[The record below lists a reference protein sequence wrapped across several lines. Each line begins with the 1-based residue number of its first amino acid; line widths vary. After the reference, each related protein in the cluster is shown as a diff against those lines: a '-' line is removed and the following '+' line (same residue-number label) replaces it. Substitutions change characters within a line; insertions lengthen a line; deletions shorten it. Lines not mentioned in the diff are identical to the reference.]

1 VLSRY
6 DAELVRRDTAIPGL
20 ATLLDAEAFA
30 ACLRQHAPGA
40 DIRRVRPFYVRYK
53 PGMNCLVAYKVEL
66 PGGQVD
72 VYAKGHGAGAA
83 DPLREAI
90 EQPGIP
96 GALGR
101 GRIAMHDLGI
111 VVSVFP
117 NDSKLEQL
125 GRLARAEEKT
135 RLLRRVF
142 SDRPDLWEAEV
153 RSIRYKPER
162 RLVAQLVSGG
172 KPQAVLKFYSDTGYA
187 EAKQSARVFNTRK
200 ASCRVLQVPRR
211 LGHSDRHH
219 VLAFEWMEGQLLS
232 EALAGA
238 DLDLAAIERVGVAL
252 AEGHRRSVG
261 KLTPLNREAEASTL
275 LSVASGLAFLCPDLS
290 EKAHGLARRLA
301 TYLMQQPPMHTPV
314 HGDFYAKQVLLAGER
329 VVILDFDSAAAG
341 DPAYDLGLFVAH
353 LERGAIRHTVPHDK
367 IHSVANAL
375 LKGYERESGQTFRER
390 VTVYAA
396 AGLLKLAPHQFR
408 NREQNWPEG
417 MEAIIDRAEAVLNSV
432 VAPTAAIANAPV
444 AREHEP
450 DSGGV
455 QAIGAAEATVVAVS
469 DPPGAANDPAMPFLS
484 QALNPADVHQQF
496 RRQLSG
502 FIGEGGRLDLL
513 GIRVVRHKM
522 GRRCLVEY
530 DVAVERPGEQP
541 QVMALIGKAR
551 ARGLDKATYDTVSAL
566 WRSGFGGDAE
576 DGIGVPEPVGTVPKF
591 QMWLHRKVP
600 GAPTTQL
607 LASKDGADLARR
619 IAEAAHKLHAA
630 RVRPQKRHGMA
641 DELRILHERLPLL
654 SQMRPEWAA
663 RIERLLEACDRVGSA
678 LPRPRNTGIH
688 RDFYADQVLSHADR
702 IYLLDFDLYCEG
714 DPGLD
719 IGNFLGHIQE
729 QALRTLGDPHALAH
743 VEEAL
748 EERIVELSG
757 EQVRQSIQVYTTL
770 TLARHVHIS
779 TRFPDRQQ
787 ITEALLELCEQRL
800 ARPAVL
806 PNTRLRARPAQLV
819 LQEGSV

>member
-1 VLSRY
+1 MLSRY
-6 DAELVRRDTAIPGL
+6 DEELVRRDTAIPGL

-30 ACLRQHAPGA
+30 ACLREHAPGA

-66 PGGQVD
+66 PGGQID

-83 DPLREAI
+83 DPLREAVG
-90 EQPGIP
+90 QPGIP
-96 GALGR
+96 GPLGR

-125 GRLARAEEKT
+125 DRLAQPEEKT

-153 RSIRYKPER
+153 RGIRYKPER
-162 RLVAQLVSGG
+162 RLVAQLMSGD

-187 EAKQSARVFNTRK
+187 DAKQSARVFNTRK
-200 ASCRVLQVPRR
+200 ADCRVLQVPRR

-238 DLDLAAIERVGVAL
+238 DLDLAAIERVGAAL
-252 AEGHRRSVG
+252 AEGHRRPVG
-261 KLTPLNREAEASTL
+261 KLAPLNREAEASTL

-290 EKAHGLARRLA
+290 EKVHGLARRLA

-353 LERGAIRHTVPHDK
+353 LERGAIRHTVPQGK

-375 LKGYERESGQTFRER
+375 LEGYERESGQTFRER

-408 NREQNWPEG
+408 NRERNWPEG
-417 MEAIIDRAEAVLNSV
+417 MEAIIDRAEAVLSSV
-432 VAPTAAIANAPV
+432 VAPAYVALAPGS
-444 AREHEP
+444 HGQEP
-450 DSGGV
+450 ESVGV
-455 QAIGAAEATVVAVS
+455 RAIGAAEAASVTVS
-469 DPPGAANDPAMPFLS
+469 DPFGAVNDPAMPFLA

-513 GIRVVRHKM
+513 GIRVVRHKI

-530 DVAVERPGEQP
+530 NVALERRGEPP
-541 QVMALIGKAR
+541 QVVALIGKAR
-551 ARGLDKATYDTVSAL
+551 ARGLDKATYETVSAL
-566 WRSGFGGDAE
+566 WRAGFGGDAQ

-600 GAPTTQL
+600 GVPATQL
-607 LASKDGADLARR
+607 LATKDGADLAWR

-630 RVRPQKRHGMA
+630 RIRPQKRHGMA

-654 SQMRPEWAA
+654 GQMRPEWAG
-663 RIERLLEACDRVGSA
+663 RIERLLAACDRLGAA

-688 RDFYADQVLSHADR
+688 RDFYADQVLAHADR

-714 DPGLD
+714 DPALD

-729 QALRTLGDPHALAH
+729 QALRTLGDPRALAH

-748 EERIVELSG
+748 EERFVELSG
-757 EQVRQSIQVYTTL
+757 EQTRRAIQVYTTL
-770 TLARHVHIS
+770 TLVRHIHIS

-800 ARPAVL
+800 ARPAAL
-806 PNTRLRARPAQLV
+806 PHRGLGARPAQLV
-819 LQEGSV
+819 LQEESV